1 MKRMKKICLLLVL
14 IGLGGL
20 ALLGGINLYMV
31 HRTAE
36 RIAEPN
42 AYTQSDTRAD
52 CILVLGA
59 RVWED
64 GSLSAVLRDRVDAA
78 IALYK
83 EGVAPVLLM
92 SGDHSS
98 ESYNEVEAMR
108 DYAVEQ
114 GVPAE
119 AIIMDHAGYSTYES
133 MYRAKAVYGMSS
145 CIVSTQRYHLYRAVY
160 IGSAVG
166 MDTRGVTADQRLY
179 AKQSYYDIREAA
191 ARVKD
196 FFLSM
201 IQPEPAYMG
210 LGVPYLEKGK
220 AVDFGG

>member
-1 MKRMKKICLLLVL
+1 MKGIKKICLLLILV
-14 IGLGGL
+14 GLGGL
-20 ALLGGINLYMV
+20 LLLGGINLYMV
-31 HRTAE
+31 HHTAE
-36 RIAEPN
+36 SIAEPN
-42 AYTQSDTRAD
+42 VYTQSETQAD

-98 ESYNEVEAMR
+98 ESYNEVEAMKE
-108 DYAVEQ
+108 YAVEQ
-114 GVPAE
+114 GVPEE
-119 AIIMDHAGYSTYES
+119 AILMDHAGYSTYES
-133 MYRAKAVYGMSS
+133 MYRAKVVYNMNS

-160 IGSAVG
+160 IGKAVG
-166 MDTRGVTADQRLY
+166 MDTRGVIADQRSY
-179 AKQSYYDIREAA
+179 AKQTYYDIREAA
-191 ARVKD
+191 ARCKD
-196 FFLSM
+196 FFLS
-201 IQPEPAYMG
+201 IFKPEPAYMG

-220 AVDFGG
+220 TVDFGG